1 MFTNSSV
8 FVNLILGMAYCGVI
22 GHTARKYYAI
32 IGPPVDKAIK
42 IMIIS
47 YAKVKLVYKEISR
60 KNLVFI

>member
-1 MFTNSSV
+1 MKVMFTNTSV

-32 IGPPVDKAIK
+32 IGPPVDKVMK

-47 YAKVKLVYKEISR
+47 YAKVILAYEEIS
-60 KNLVFI
+60 KKI